1 ARANGVTYLTDEV
14 VGLERDGNRIAA
26 ARLKAGDRIAC
37 GTLVNAAGAW
47 AGRLA
52 ALADIPLSVEPRTR
66 FVYMINCREPVEPL
80 APLLIDPTGIY
91 F

>member
-1 ARANGVTYLTDEV
+1 
-14 VGLERDGNRIAA
+14 
-26 ARLKAGDRIAC
+26 AC

-52 ALADIPLSVEPRTR
+52 ALADIPLSVEPRKR

-91 F
+91 VRPEGTGFICGLSPPPDEDGPADDLEVEYRP